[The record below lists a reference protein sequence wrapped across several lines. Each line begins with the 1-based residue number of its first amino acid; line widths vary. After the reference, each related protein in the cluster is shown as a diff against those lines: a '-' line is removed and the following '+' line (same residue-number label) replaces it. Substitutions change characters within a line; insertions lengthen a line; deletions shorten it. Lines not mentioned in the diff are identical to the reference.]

1 MDLEEKEIVRAAK
14 NFAREKN
21 RGLSYRIRQ
30 RLDAV
35 KPGLAVLVNERL
47 NMTDIQEFIR
57 VQTGMK
63 IGLKIVQQYCRE
75 TFNYPPVKQQ

>member
-1 MDLEEKEIVRAAK
+1 MDIEEKDIVRAAK
-14 NFAREKN
+14 TFAKEKN
-21 RGLSYRIRQ
+21 GGLSYRIRQ

-57 VQTGMK
+57 VHTGMK

-75 TFNYPPVKQQ
+75 TFNYPPSKQ